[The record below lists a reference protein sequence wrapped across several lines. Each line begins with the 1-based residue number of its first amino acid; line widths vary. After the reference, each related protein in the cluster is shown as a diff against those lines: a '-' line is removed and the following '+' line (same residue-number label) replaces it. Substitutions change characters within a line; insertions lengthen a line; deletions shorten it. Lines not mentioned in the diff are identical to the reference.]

1 MMTKIALNF
10 RYKGDRQYIHGTD
23 MFNQCFKVLKEQT
36 QGEIGNLEFAIH
48 KMTDSNLSLILYQ
61 KQQAPEVD
69 YRDIAIL
76 KFSSCGLLWQANL
89 INADTKPTDRYS
101 YDEASIIELCEI
113 DETAR
118 YIFLNG
124 GETPYSEIET
134 LVSMTKALHLKLFPQ
149 LQGSWVFCRWESPRW
164 PLGSGSMRSVSI
176 RLMQAVGT
184 RLTKSEVSLEGE
196 VLGHIYFSA
205 RNSQ

>member
-1 MMTKIALNF
+1 MKKIDLNF

-23 MFNQCFKVLKEQT
+23 MFNKCFRVMKEQT
-36 QGEIGNLEFAIH
+36 QGKIENLEFTIH
-48 KMTDSNLSLILYQ
+48 KMTDSNLSLMLYQ
-61 KQQAPEVD
+61 NQQFLDVD
-69 YRDIAIL
+69 DRDIAIL

-101 YDEASIIELCEI
+101 YDEASIVELCEI
-113 DETAR
+113 DDTAR
-118 YIFLNG
+118 YIFLNS

-149 LQGSWVFCRWESPRW
+149 LLSSWVFCRWESPCW
-164 PLGSGSMRSVSI
+164 PLGGSMRGVCI
-176 RLMQAVGT
+176 RLLQAAGT

-196 VLGHIYFSA
+196 VLGNIYFSA
-205 RNSQ
+205 RNTQ

>member
-1 MMTKIALNF
+1 MKKIDLNF

-23 MFNQCFKVLKEQT
+23 MFNQCLRVLKEQT

-48 KMTDSNLSLILYQ
+48 KMTDSNLSMMLYQ
-61 KQQAPEVD
+61 NQQALEVD
-69 YRDIAIL
+69 CRDIAIL

-89 INADTKPTDRYS
+89 INADTKPADRYS
-101 YDEASIIELCEI
+101 YDEASIVELCEI
-113 DETAR
+113 DEAAR

-124 GETPYSEIET
+124 GETPYSEMET
-134 LVSMTKALHLKLFPQ
+134 LVSMNKALHLKLFPQ
-149 LQGSWVFCRWESPRW
+149 LQGSWVFCRWESPLW
-164 PLGSGSMRSVSI
+164 PLSGSLGNVSI
-176 RLMQAVGT
+176 RLIQAVGT

-205 RNSQ
+205 RNIQ